1 MLAARKENLYQSHVT
16 RNVSILFRTAYRR
29 QRFLLVICGPCSIH
43 DCDAAIEYAQR
54 PKSLSDKVK
63 QKNPYGHEKLL

>member
-1 MLAARKENLYQSHVT
+1 M
-16 RNVSILFRTAYRR
+16 
-29 QRFLLVICGPCSIH
+29 ICGPCSIH